1 MKLQY
6 IIICDIANDLGFYLM
21 KLQEKEEEIKLKE
34 SRRIAEIDEI
44 KYRKTIKSTT
54 PKETNKTNK
63 KSNKTDKTSGQT
75 TQEKKRLSQKLSMTG
90 M

>member
-34 SRRIAEIDEI
+34 SRIAEIDEI
-44 KYRKTIKSTT
+44 KLQKNNKVND
-54 PKETNKTNK
+54 PKTN
-63 KSNKTDKTSGQT
+63 Q
-75 TQEKKRLSQKLSMTG
+75 
-90 M
+90 